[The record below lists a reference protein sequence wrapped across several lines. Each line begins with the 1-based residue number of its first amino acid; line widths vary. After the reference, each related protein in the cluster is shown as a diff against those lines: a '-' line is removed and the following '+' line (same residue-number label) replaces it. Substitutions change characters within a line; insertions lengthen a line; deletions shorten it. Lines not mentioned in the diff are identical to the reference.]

1 MTGRLKESSM
11 RAELG
16 SFEEWSYRLQEF
28 VRPVFGYALNR
39 MGNRQEAEDLAQ
51 EIMLQCVKSLA
62 GGAAVQNL
70 ESYVWSIAR
79 YTWMRTLNGR
89 ARASVELNG
98 MPEWADDPRHEPLE
112 QVLAN
117 DAYRLLRREI
127 AYLSRIQRQIV
138 LLYYYHN
145 RKQSEIAHTLK
156 LPVGTVKWHLHE
168 AKRELRKGMDRMR
181 ENGTLSFS
189 PIRLT
194 GMGHSGSPGSR
205 GDTADYLRG
214 TLAQNIVYAAY
225 HKPLSINELAAELGI
240 SPPFIEDEV
249 RYLAENA
256 FLSEVSAGKYQT
268 NMVIW
273 NTTSDQI
280 MEMHELYREC
290 SAQIADVHYDAL
302 MGVRSQVEQTGL
314 YYPDGDYNFL
324 MWTLLPR
331 NILEQGRAASH
342 FQLNSSVVP
351 HRKDGGKYIAF
362 AVLPPPAG
370 QLQGPPGIEGQ
381 YKMSGPMNR
390 GNGGSLSLWRID
402 TFWSDRN
409 GSGWRNLHFK
419 DAQLCLAYIKGELP
433 DDEDHREDYAFLL
446 TNQYLIKTDAGYK
459 FNVVWVDSPDVADQ
473 LRSAMPDLSK
483 EYKPIVE
490 KLYDRLYEITM
501 RNKPKFVEP
510 QIDYMLKLSATGQ
523 ALIPYVLKHLVDAGK
538 MKEPTLEQKKTI
550 TTMMGLMYR
559 V

>member
-1 MTGRLKESSM
+1 
-11 RAELG
+11 
-16 SFEEWSYRLQEF
+16 
-28 VRPVFGYALNR
+28 
-39 MGNRQEAEDLAQ
+39 
-51 EIMLQCVKSLA
+51 
-62 GGAAVQNL
+62 
-70 ESYVWSIAR
+70 
-79 YTWMRTLNGR
+79 
-89 ARASVELNG
+89 
-98 MPEWADDPRHEPLE
+98 
-112 QVLAN
+112 VLAN

-127 AYLSRIQRQIV
+127 AYLSRLQRQIV
-138 LLYYYHN
+138 IQHYYHN
-145 RKQSEIAHTLK
+145 RKQSEIAQALK

-181 ENGTLSFS
+181 ENGTLSFN

-194 GMGHSGSPGSR
+194 GMGHSGRPGSR
-205 GDTADYLRG
+205 GDTADFLRS

-225 HKPLSINELAAELGI
+225 HKPMSIIELAGELGV
-240 SPPFIEDEV
+240 SPPFIEDEI
-249 RYLAENA
+249 RLLSEYT
-256 FLSEVSAGKYQT
+256 FLSEVGAGKYQT

-273 NTTSDQI
+273 NTTSEQI

-290 SAQIADVHYDAL
+290 AAQIADIHYNALLDA
-302 MGVRSQVEQTGL
+302 RSLVEQTGL

-331 NILEQGRAASH
+331 NILEQGQKACS

-362 AVLPPPAG
+362 AVLPPPADH
-370 QLQGPPGIEGQ
+370 LQGPPGVEGQ

-402 TFWSDRN
+402 TFWSERQ
-409 GSGWRNLHFK
+409 GQGWRQLHFK
-419 DAQLCLAYIKGELP
+419 DAQLCHAFMKGELP
-433 DDEDHREDYAFLL
+433 DDEDHREDYTFLL
-446 TNQYLIKTDAGYK
+446 TNGYLLKTATGYK
-459 FNVVWVDSPDVADQ
+459 LNVIWVDSPDIADR
-473 LRSAMPDLSK
+473 LRDAMPDLSK

-490 KLYDRLYEITM
+490 RLYDRLYEITM
-501 RNKPKFVEP
+501 RNKPKFIEP
-510 QIDYMLKLSATGQ
+510 QVDYMLKLSATGQ

-538 MKEPTLEQKKTI
+538 MKEPTQDQKKTI